1 MNVWQLVRKEILHR
15 KLNFALAVVSV
26 MVAVAVLVAEVVV
39 LRAHDARTEAVLEAK
54 QKEADDELARMV
66 DDYRKYMKE
75 LGFNL
80 LILPAKQDMTEFLRT
95 GTATQSMPEEYVAR
109 LARTGTT
116 LMRHLLPLVQ
126 QRVRWTEKEREITL
140 VGTRGEVPIE
150 GRDRRE
156 AMLQAVPDGK
166 AVIGYQLAH
175 DLKLKPGTTITLRGR
190 RFEVLTVRPQR
201 GTAEDATVWLSLA
214 DAQAMLD
221 MPGRING
228 IEALK
233 CHCTA
238 QDAEVIG
245 EKVGEEVAA
254 LREMIQSALP
264 ETQVLVRENRVMLRA
279 KARLRAKRAHKD
291 TILKWETDRRDL
303 RRSREALAA
312 VLVPLVILGSA
323 VWIGLLAAINVR
335 ERRGEIG
342 ILRAIGV
349 RSQQVFT
356 LFLAKAKLVGAVGAL
371 LGCLA
376 GVGFGAAAAYATDGS
391 FSAGALAMPWL
402 FVAVILAAPILS
414 AVAGLVPAMMAA
426 RHDPAVVLR
435 EE

>member
-39 LRAHDARTEAVLEAK
+39 LRAHDVRTEAVLEVK
-54 QKEADDELARMV
+54 QAEASDELARME

-116 LMRHLLPLVQ
+116 LLRHLLPIVQ

-140 VGTRGEVPIE
+140 VGTRGEVPIL
-150 GRDRRE
+150 GRSRRE
-156 AMLQAVPDGK
+156 AMLQAVPPGK
-166 AVIGYQLAH
+166 AVLGYQLAR
-175 DLKLKPGTTITLRGR
+175 DLQLTPGAAITLRGH

-233 CHCTA
+233 CKCAA
-238 QDAEVIG
+238 QDTESIHRTIDQ
-245 EKVGEEVAA
+245 EVAA
-254 LREMIQSALP
+254 LRAMIQSALP
-264 ETQVLVRENRVMLRA
+264 ETQVLVRENRVILRA
-279 KARLRAKRAHKD
+279 KARLRAKQTHED
-291 TILKWETDRRDL
+291 TILKWEAGRRDL
-303 RRSREALAA
+303 RRNREALAA

-335 ERRGEIG
+335 ERRSEIG

-349 RSQQVFT
+349 RSRQVFT
-356 LFLAKAKLVGAVGAL
+356 VFLAKAKLVGAVGAL

-376 GVGFGAAAAYATDGS
+376 GMAFGSAAAYALDGS
-391 FSAGALAMPWL
+391 FSTGALAMPWL
-402 FVAVILAAPILS
+402 LVAVILAAPILS
-414 AVAGLVPAMMAA
+414 AVASLVPAMMAA